1 MCLKTNSSGGVEEGL
16 ANEEAEGRSLRG
28 EINVLD
34 LFSEDIA
41 PLAGSGFS
49 PVKLCYLSKSFG
61 SA

>member
-16 ANEEAEGRSLRG
+16 ANEEAEGGSLRG

-49 PVKLCYLSKSFG
+49 PVKL
-61 SA
+61 